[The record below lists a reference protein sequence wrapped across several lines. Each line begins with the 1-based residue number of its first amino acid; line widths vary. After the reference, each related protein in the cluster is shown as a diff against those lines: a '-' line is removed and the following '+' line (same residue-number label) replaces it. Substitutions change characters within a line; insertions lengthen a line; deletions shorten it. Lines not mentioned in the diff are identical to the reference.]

1 MNNSPTSGPE
11 DSKEPD
17 KDLSSLPFPVAG
29 SEPAQQPPVVPQAND
44 EPYAPQ
50 LPVQELND
58 SQQPPAAYNA
68 ANSYS
73 PPQGNAQG
81 GGVPPQGPYGNQAAP
96 QNGFPPKKKNNTA
109 LIVILSIVGFFFLS
123 GFLLIVGF
131 FILVGIGA
139 STSSSNV
146 PASDSK
152 ESSSPNSGSTDSST
166 EALGYVY
173 GETSEERIVG
183 LNLEPLKQ
191 NAGWVFASDGST
203 SYENAAGTCNVIVN
217 HGYAPEELVN
227 TGDDA
232 QASVDAI
239 KIIFGTTPIEAVE
252 DVQLDYVI
260 PDSDTIGVAP
270 FKYVAS
276 TLTTGQEAGIWGRV
290 VSGSN
295 IAMTLSVVCDSD
307 AELSKANAEIANNVY
322 VWPTETK
329 Y

>member
-1 MNNSPTSGPE
+1 MNNLPTSGSE

-17 KDLSSLPFPVAG
+17 KDVSSLPFPPAG
-29 SEPAQQPPVVPQAND
+29 SEPIQQPPTAPQASE

-50 LPVQELND
+50 LPVSGSSS
-58 SQQPPAAYNA
+58 SQQPPTAYSAPNP
-68 ANSYS
+68 YS
-73 PPQGNAQG
+73 PQQSATPPQAPYINQT
-81 GGVPPQGPYGNQAAP
+81 VPPAL
-96 QNGFPPKKKNNTA
+96 PPKKKNNTV
-109 LIVILSIVGFFFLS
+109 LIIILSIVGFFLVS
-123 GFLLIVGF
+123 GFLLIVGL
-131 FILVGIGA
+131 ILLVGIGA
-139 STSSSNV
+139 SSSTSTNNDDSDSSGSSSV
-146 PASDSK
+146 PPT
-152 ESSSPNSGSTDSST
+152 ESSST

-191 NAGWVFASDGST
+191 NAGWIFASDGSI
-203 SYENAAGTCNVIVN
+203 SYDNPAGTCNMIVN

-232 QASVDAI
+232 QASVEAI
-239 KIIFGTTPIEAVE
+239 KIIFGTTPIENVE
-252 DVQLDYVI
+252 DMQLDYVVT
-260 PDSDTIGVAP
+260 DSTTTGIAP

-290 VSGSN
+290 ISGSN
-295 IAMTLSVVCDSD
+295 IAMTLSVVCDSE